1 MMFKTRDEN
10 PTGEK
15 KGKKGEKEKDKK
27 INWKPDTI
35 EQLKIGKKGNKI

>member
-10 PTGEK
+10 PTGKKKEK
-15 KGKKGEKEKDKK
+15 KKDKK